1 MSSDSVASPGS
12 RFSVPLP
19 PARTWL
25 TSIMYIAAVAMFLRF
40 YNLPLKPLHGD
51 EAVNGLFLTRLVV
64 PPHQYRYDPANYHG
78 PTLFYAAWL
87 STSVFPDADLRHP
100 MCRWRCRAAQRA
112 ADAAAQ
118 AIDRFDRR
126 TGRRVASGGVTGRR
140 LFLPLL
146 HSRDAAGLLHDR
158 PRGGRS
164 RLASERA
171 RDVLVHGRAVSRTD
185 VCDQRD
191 RLHLGIRAR
200 GRDVRCGLA
209 RRGSI
214 QRSRG
219 AADHLAVA
227 AGVPASRA
235 SRRTQTR
242 TTAGDARLRAGSSR
256 RRLCL
261 ASTSS
266 STPRSSRTRRGQ
278 SMPSGRLRCGREQE
292 RATTSTPR
300 THILRG

>member
-1 MSSDSVASPGS
+1 
-12 RFSVPLP
+12 
-19 PARTWL
+19 
-25 TSIMYIAAVAMFLRF
+25 MFLRF
-40 YNLPLKPLHGD
+40 YNLPLKPLHSD

-87 STSVFPDADLRHP
+87 STSRLPCADLRHP
-100 MCRWRCRAAQRA
+100 ICRRRCGAAQRA

-126 TGRRVASGGVTGRR
+126 AGRRVASSGVTGRR

-158 PRGGRS
+158 PRGGGS
-164 RLASERA
+164 RLASEPA
-171 RDVLVHGRAVSRTD
+171 RNVLVHGRAVSRID

-200 GRDVRCGLA
+200 RRRCSVRPGWSRLDSTLA
-209 RRGSI
+209 RGSRLPRRGKG
-214 QRSRG
+214 RSCVARFATFSDPHGRG
-219 AADHLAVA
+219 RRQLAGWLIAAAMFF
-227 AGVPASRA
+227 
-235 SRRTQTR
+235 
-242 TTAGDARLRAGSSR
+242 
-256 RRLCL
+256 

-266 STPRSSRTRRGQ
+266 STPRSSRTRGGDRCHQGACAVDGNRNEQ
-278 SMPSGRLRCGREQE
+278 PHPPLVHVSCVADARRDACVASRHSGSGAGALEG
-292 RATTSTPR
+292 
-300 THILRG
+300 